1 MESSRRLVRI
11 FYRAPS
17 LPCFVPRKKKR
28 TYRRKSFSVLN
39 ALEALVYASIL
50 TEGTAG
56 SSVWEFVTGKA
67 DLKGGSPVFTS
78 YTMQFDE
85 GNGGGNGN
93 GLEGAGSISIS
104 DIATNP
110 TTAMAVMAANFQ
122 ANLLPMAIAGFTT
135 SIGFRVG
142 KRLLRR
148 PISSVNRNLI
158 VPALGKG
165 IRL

>member
-1 MESSRRLVRI
+1 M
-11 FYRAPS
+11 A
-17 LPCFVPRKKKR
+17 RKKGKR
-28 TYRRKSFSVLN
+28 TYRRKSFSILN

-56 SSVWEFVTGKA
+56 SSVWEFITGPG
-67 DLKGGSPVFTS
+67 DLKGGSTYFTN
-78 YTMQFDE
+78 TAMQHVAN
-85 GNGGGNGN
+85 GNGGGNG
-93 GLEGAGSISIS
+93 EMTGAGSISIS

-110 TTAMAVMAANFQ
+110 SSALSVMAANFQ

-142 KRLLRR
+142 KRLLRA
-148 PISSVNRNLI
+148 PISSVNRNILK
-158 VPALGKG
+158 PALGAG

>member
-1 MESSRRLVRI
+1 M
-11 FYRAPS
+11 A
-17 LPCFVPRKKKR
+17 RKKKR
-28 TYRRKSFSVLN
+28 TYRRRSFSILN

-56 SSVWEFVTGKA
+56 ASVWEFVTGKP
-67 DLKGGSPVFTS
+67 DLKGGSTYFTNVA
-78 YTMQFDE
+78 MQFDE
-85 GNGGGNGN
+85 GNGGGNGIT
-93 GLEGAGSISIS
+93 GADAISIS

-110 TTAMAVMAANFQ
+110 STAMAVMAANFQ

-142 KRLLRR
+142 KRLLRM
-148 PISSVNRNLI
+148 PISSVNRNI
-158 VPALGKG
+158 IKPALGAG

>member
-1 MESSRRLVRI
+1 M
-11 FYRAPS
+11 
-17 LPCFVPRKKKR
+17 PRKKKR
-28 TYRRKSFSVLN
+28 SRSRKSFSILN

-56 SSVWEFVTGKA
+56 SSVWEFITGA
-67 DLKGGSPVFTS
+67 GDLKGGTPYFTN
-78 YTMQFDE
+78 TAMQMTDT
-85 GNGGGNGN
+85 NGGSTGTE
-93 GLEGAGSISIS
+93 LTGAGAISIS

-110 TTAMAVMAANFQ
+110 STALAVMAANFQ

-148 PISSVNRNLI
+148 PISSVNRNLLK
-158 VPALGKG
+158 PALGAG

>member
-1 MESSRRLVRI
+1 M
-11 FYRAPS
+11 
-17 LPCFVPRKKKR
+17 PRKKRK
-28 TYRRKSFSVLN
+28 TYRRRSFSILN

-56 SSVWEFVTGKA
+56 SSVWEFVTGKG
-67 DLKGGSPVFTS
+67 DLKGGSPFFTS
-78 YTMQFDE
+78 YTTQFTADN
-85 GNGGGNGN
+85 GNGGGGGD
-93 GLEGAGSISIS
+93 GLTGAGSISIS

-110 TTAMAVMAANFQ
+110 STALAVMAANFQ

-142 KRLLRR
+142 KRLLRM
-148 PISSVNRNLI
+148 PISSVNRNILK
-158 VPALGKG
+158 PALGAG